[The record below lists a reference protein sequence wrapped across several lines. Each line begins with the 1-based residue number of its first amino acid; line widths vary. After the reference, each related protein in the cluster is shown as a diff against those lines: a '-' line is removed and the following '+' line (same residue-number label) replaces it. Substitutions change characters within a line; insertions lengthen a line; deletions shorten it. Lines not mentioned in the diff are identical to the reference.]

1 VQPGKRSE
9 RGENGNGGHRFSFEG
24 GSVARGEKEEGNGA
38 LRAWPCGEG
47 GGGTRGAVARR
58 SVVQGGRQW
67 PLTVGRGRWHCCV
80 NREGGGSG
88 LRSAGG

>member
-1 VQPGKRSE
+1 VSSCNRGK
-9 RGENGNGGHRFSFEG
+9 GEKGGKTGMADIAFLLK
-24 GSVARGEKEEGNGA
+24 VARGEKEEGNGA